1 MNMKNK
7 IEAIARRAK
16 EASYQIASAS
26 TKNKNKALLRM
37 ARSLDKNSSFLVK
50 ENKKDIKA
58 AEKKKLKAAFIDRL
72 KLSPK
77 RIKEM
82 AACLKEISALTDP
95 VGAVIKMW
103 ERPNGLRIGK
113 VRTPLGVIAI
123 IYESRPNVTSDSAG
137 LCLKS
142 GNSVVLRGGSE
153 AFYSNRAIYS
163 ILSESIK
170 GILPEDVI
178 QIVPTKDRT
187 ALDYLLKS
195 DKYIDLLI
203 PRGGE
208 SLIKY
213 VVKNARMPVI
223 KHYKGVCHIYVD
235 RYAKPDMA
243 IEITCN
249 AKVQRPGVCNAVET
263 LLVDEKIATVFL
275 PVILEKLRTLGVEI
289 RGCKKTKKIAPW
301 VKAAKESDWYEEY
314 LGLILSVKVVSSL
327 NEVISHIRKY
337 GSNHSDAIITENYE
351 NAFKFLREVDSA
363 CVYVNASTRFT
374 DGHQFGMGAEMGI
387 STDKFHARG
396 PMALEELTSYKYIV
410 LGNGQIRE

>member
-1 MNMKNK
+1 MNMKNR

-16 EASYQIASAS
+16 KASYQIAGAS
-26 TKNKNKALLRM
+26 TKDKNKALLKM
-37 ARSLDKNSSFLVK
+37 ARALDKNSSFIVK

-72 KLSPK
+72 KLSPE

-82 AACLKEISALTDP
+82 AVCLKDVSLLADP

-103 ERPNGLRIGK
+103 KRPNGLKIRK
-113 VRTPLGVIAI
+113 VRVPLGVIAI

-153 AFYSNRAIYS
+153 AFYSNRVISS
-163 ILSESIK
+163 ILSKSIK
-170 GILPEDVI
+170 GVLPEDTI

-187 ALDYLLKS
+187 ALDYLLKA

-213 VVKNARMPVI
+213 AVKNARMPVI

-235 RYAKPDMA
+235 RYARFDMA
-243 IEITCN
+243 VKIICN

-263 LLVDEKIATVFL
+263 LLVDEKKAKEFL
-275 PVILEKLRTLGVEI
+275 PLILGKLKALGVEI
-289 RGCKKTKKIAPW
+289 KGCKKTKKIAPW

-314 LGLILSVKVVSSL
+314 LDLILSVKVVSSL
-327 NEVISHIRKY
+327 DEAVEHIRKY
-337 GSNHSDAIITENYE
+337 GSSHSDAIVTENDK
-351 NAFKFLREVDSA
+351 NASKFLQEVDSA

-374 DGHQFGMGAEMGI
+374 DGYQFGMGAEMGI

-396 PMALEELTSYKYIV
+396 PMALEELTSYKYII